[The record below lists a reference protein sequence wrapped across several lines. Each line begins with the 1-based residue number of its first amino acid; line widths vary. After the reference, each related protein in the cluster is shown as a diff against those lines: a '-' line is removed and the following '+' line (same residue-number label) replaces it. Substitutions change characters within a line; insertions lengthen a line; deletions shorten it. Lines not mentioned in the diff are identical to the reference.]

1 MKKIFNTVLVATLM
15 IVGSTQA
22 WAATMTL
29 NASPVEGGVVLINA
43 SSVVPDP
50 SDSRYASTFTIT
62 QNSGNVYP
70 FAKANQGY
78 IFRGCTKIE
87 TNNFGSVF
95 NGTPVAIENSTYY
108 AIFEYVGYEGEAIS
122 KSAKVGEEL
131 TAEAVV
137 KHLHAGTLTCKMKDG
152 SASEITVA
160 LQEGTP
166 ASSTNE
172 WTESTLEIKCNTEVE
187 GEYTGTVVVN
197 DQFTKF
203 NVMIDVTFTV
213 SGTTTGVNAVSAQ
226 KNVRKEIRNGAL
238 IIRSEDAEYSV
249 MGQVK

>member
-22 WAATMTL
+22 WAAMTVI
-29 NASPVEGGVVLINA
+29 ASPAEGGTVMINTTKSA
-43 SSVVPDP
+43 TGPE
-50 SDSRYASTFTIT
+50 YASTFTLASG
-62 QNSGNVYP
+62 SGNVYLYAQATP
-70 FAKANQGY
+70 GYVFRNFAEA
-78 IFRGCTKIE
+78 E
-87 TNNFGSVF
+87 TANFGTIF
-95 NGTPVAIENSTYY
+95 NAGQAAYANTTYY

-137 KHLHAGTLTCKMKDG
+137 SHVHAGTLACKMKDG

-172 WTESTLEIKCNTEVE
+172 MTESTLEIKCNTEVE

-197 DQFTKF
+197 DQFNKF
-203 NVMIDVTFTV
+203 NVEIDVTFTV

-226 KNVRKEIRNGAL
+226 KIVRKEIRNGAL